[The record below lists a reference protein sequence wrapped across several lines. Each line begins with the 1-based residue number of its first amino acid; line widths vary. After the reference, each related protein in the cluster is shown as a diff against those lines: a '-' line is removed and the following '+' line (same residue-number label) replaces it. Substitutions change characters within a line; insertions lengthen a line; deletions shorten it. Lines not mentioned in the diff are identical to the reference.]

1 MVNYNDG
8 ENGIFVIS
16 KKFEEIQGEIFRNQ
30 SSEFSPIT
38 IARTNLAPEVSKNS
52 FNPRVYHILYMNT
65 TFQISTRTDEVIY
78 KMISPER
85 SDSTAVF
92 IPDNKACFLNIK

>member
-1 MVNYNDG
+1 MANYNDG

-38 IARTNLAPEVSKNS
+38 IARTNLAPEVSKKS
-52 FNPRVYHILYMNT
+52 FNARVYEYDISDINT
-65 TFQISTRTDEVIY
+65 DG
-78 KMISPER
+78 
-85 SDSTAVF
+85 
-92 IPDNKACFLNIK
+92 